1 MTSEW
6 SSVTASSIFNLHRT
20 KMNSSHAVIISRTQ
34 TIPTVSLMLVTSI
47 VYANNISSTSDIF
60 SSTSMPSFIPNISYY
75 NTTYSEQRSINAS
88 HIKTVS
94 SIFSNNSQTLIKTRT
109 TIFLI
114 NSSSISTTM
123 PSTAVSVSLT
133 ILPTT
138 AKVIPTSSPAR
149 SKIDSKD
156 TSLMFSISLSATTK
170 MSASRSVIENN
181 TNSTKTKFLSS
192 FSTFSIISIEP
203 NNYSSTINSVSNY
216 SLLSSPASSDSVSF
230 ARIEGTT
237 SKYHVLISS
246 YESCWITFY
255 MNETDRTSMTP
266 DKPILSTKVNNSNV
280 VAGIESTSVV
290 TNRVQFS
297 ANNITAVYLKSLLV
311 SVKGTSTLPEENRSR
326 NVTILNTS
334 IIIEASFSTVI
345 LLQINSTSPTTSL
358 TSFRSLSMKNLKVKT
373 SRNSISFVSKSS
385 TVHNGSRTIAA
396 QTNRWKSSTSTIA
409 NMTSKENST
418 VNSKNLSIP
427 SSVNGS
433 MTSMTVVNSTKS
445 FNSQIIFDS
454 TSSRNTSEKAAVLNR
469 RRRNIENGTSK
480 QSSQYIMPSTT
491 ISDPLFISSSI
502 QINVTSLL
510 NTTSKFGVRIT
521 SSLEG
526 IVTSIFTKTLHP
538 TTASLS
544 NFVTTKSETMTDIT
558 RNIFSSIL
566 NSIISSNGTNMHG
579 SGTIISKI
587 VDSSRGVNISRNKI
601 SSSNKISSL
610 TSIRATLETS
620 TVSSTPSLP
629 KITNNSETPNT
640 TSKIETKVS
649 PRYSHNVRNQS
660 SIKVVSFMP
669 SSQPHRSVSEIPHA
683 TQLLTSTLSL
693 CLRVYST
700 VAMKTSVPSSGI
712 FSLTSAQLHTSTLLR
727 TNFSTINSLS
737 TLLTK
742 QPTKAT
748 DLSSVIST
756 SKNATSSKIS
766 SSFLP
771 FSSSLSFAL
780 VSVSS
785 MLKLKLTGTV
795 TSTNMSLS
803 SSTMKKSS
811 AQINTSSIAPS
822 TKSKSTSSVS
832 SAAVLISAKISSVSA
847 TTTTGVL
854 TSPSS
859 KSTPRPLSSKRK
871 PISTTD
877 KESNTL
883 ILTSGTKTATV
894 SRNSFKSSIMK
905 KTPTATLA
913 ASSSATT
920 SVIPPTNNFGL
931 ILMLVLND
939 SAVDVTAANFKSDL
953 EQKLVNV
960 YVDLGSILRKRRRGE
975 ATNGN
980 TTVEVSRSDV
990 ILVMFL

>member
-1 MTSEW
+1 
-6 SSVTASSIFNLHRT
+6 
-20 KMNSSHAVIISRTQ
+20 MNSSHAVIISRTQ
-34 TIPTVSLMLVTSI
+34 TIPTVSLMLVTSV

-75 NTTYSEQRSINAS
+75 STTYSEQRSINAS

-230 ARIEGTT
+230 ASIEGTT

-266 DKPILSTKVNNSNV
+266 DKPILSTKVNNSSNV
-280 VAGIESTSVV
+280 VAGIVSTSVV

-297 ANNITAVYLKSLLV
+297 ANNVTAVYLKSLLV
-311 SVKGTSTLPEENRSR
+311 SVKGTSILPEENRSR

-345 LLQINSTSPTTSL
+345 LLQINLTSPTTLL
-358 TSFRSLSMKNLKVKT
+358 TSFQSLSMKNLKVKT

-445 FNSQIIFDS
+445 FNSQIIFGS

-510 NTTSKFGVRIT
+510 NTTSRFGVRIT

-538 TTASLS
+538 TTAFLS

-566 NSIISSNGTNMHG
+566 HSIVSSNGTNMHG

-587 VDSSRGVNISRNKI
+587 VNSSRGVNISRNKI

-832 SAAVLISAKISSVSA
+832 SAAVLISAKILSVSA

-854 TSPSS
+854 TGPSS
-859 KSTPRPLSSKRK
+859 KSTPLPLSSKRK

-913 ASSSATT
+913 ASSSAIT
-920 SVIPPTNNFGL
+920 SVTPPTNNFGL

-990 ILVMFL
+990 ILVIFL